1 MQLLRTSFLFLILL
15 AFWSCTQEDD
25 APILVAT
32 EEVLFVGGD
41 KIRIS
46 GRLLTNREVFAEDH
60 GFEFSTQASFANPI
74 IVSLGEKSQ
83 PGRFIGEKSGFK
95 LSQTYFVKA
104 FATINGERLEGKVIE
119 LSTLAPAVSS
129 FAPTYGLA
137 GQELVILGKNF
148 PEGTKV
154 FFGNQEAPV
163 LQNVFESKLTVKIPA
178 PSGQI
183 VVPIKLRIQDKEI
196 TLPTPFE
203 YQAGKYTKVSDFPG
217 NVRIYD
223 NSYFSNAAGFHVGL
237 GKIKLGDSYAG
248 FQRFNPASGTWT
260 EVEFPGNRRRFAF
273 ATANYLGG
281 GALEPSRDQFVYDR
295 SFWKINGSRFER
307 LGDLP
312 FNSRDALAVDWEGG
326 LILFG
331 GLDGASLLVR
341 VYDPVQRT
349 WVTKRNA
356 PVALGRNAA
365 AFARATRVIVM
376 GSNGQVWEYNPPL
389 DSWQLLT
396 TYPGNKGQ
404 GYPIAEVIGNKAYL
418 GLFRATQELWEL
430 DLETLKWKTKNQIIG
445 LPQSITSGYF
455 QYNGSIYFLRAPE
468 ESVSGTLT
476 MELYKFDPDAI

>member
-46 GRLLTNREVFAEDH
+46 GRLLANREVFAEDH

-129 FAPTYGLA
+129 FVPTYGLA

-196 TLPTPFE
+196 TLSTPFE

-223 NSYFSNAAGFHVGL
+223 NTYFSNAAGFHVGL

-404 GYPIAEVIGNKAYL
+404 GYPVAEVIGNKAYL

>member
-46 GRLLTNREVFAEDH
+46 GRLLANREVFAEDH

-196 TLPTPFE
+196 TLSTPFE
-203 YQAGKYTKVSDFPG
+203 YQAGKYTKLSDFPG

-237 GKIKLGDSYAG
+237 GRIKLGDSYAG

-404 GYPIAEVIGNKAYL
+404 GYPVAEVIGNKAYL

>member
-25 APILVAT
+25 APILIAT

-46 GRLLTNREVFAEDH
+46 GRLLANREVLAEDH
-60 GFEFSTQASFANPI
+60 GFVFSTQSSFTNPI
-74 IVSLGEKSQ
+74 TISLGKKDQ

-119 LSTLAPAVSS
+119 LSTLIPVVTS
-129 FAPTYGLA
+129 FAPSYGVA
-137 GQELVILGKNF
+137 GQELVIQGKNF

-163 LQNVFESKLTVKIPA
+163 LQNVFESRLTVKIPA

-196 TLPTPFE
+196 TISTPFE

-217 NVRIYD
+217 GLRIYE
-223 NSYFSNAAGFHVGL
+223 NIWFTNTSGFHVGL
-237 GKIKLGDSYAG
+237 GKVRFGENYPR
-248 FQRFNPASGTWT
+248 FQRFNPAAGTWT
-260 EVEFPGNRRRFAF
+260 EVNFPGNPRRFVF
-273 ATANYLGG
+273 ASPNYLGG
-281 GALEPSRDQFVYDR
+281 GAIETSRDVFSYDR
-295 SFWKINGSRFER
+295 SFWKINGSSFVR

-331 GLDGASLLVR
+331 GLDGASVLVR

-356 PVALGRNAA
+356 PIALGRNAA

-389 DSWQLLT
+389 DSWQLMT

-404 GYPIAEVIGNKAYL
+404 GYPVAEVIGNKAYL

-430 DLETLKWKTKNQIIG
+430 DLETLKWKTKNQMIG
-445 LPQSITSGYF
+445 LPQSITSGCF

>member
-1 MQLLRTSFLFLILL
+1 MQLLRTSFLFFILL
-15 AFWSCTQEDD
+15 AFWSCTQEDET
-25 APILVAT
+25 PILVAT

-46 GRLLTNREVFAEDH
+46 GRLLANREVLAEDH

-74 IVSLGEKSQ
+74 IISLGEKNQ

-95 LSQTYFVKA
+95 LTQTYFVKA
-104 FATINGERLEGKVIE
+104 FATINGVRIEGKVIE
-119 LSTLAPAVSS
+119 LSTLSPAVTS
-129 FAPTYGLA
+129 FAPNYGVA
-137 GQELVILGKNF
+137 GQELVIQGKNF

-178 PSGQI
+178 PTGQI

-196 TLPTPFE
+196 TLSTPFE

-223 NSYFSNAAGFHVGL
+223 NSYFSNSAGFHVGL
-237 GKIKLGDSYAG
+237 GKIKLGDNYAG
-248 FQRFNPASGTWT
+248 FQRFNPATGTWT
-260 EVEFPGNRRRFAF
+260 EVNFSGNRRRFAF
-273 ATANYLGG
+273 ATGTYLGG

-295 SFWKINGSRFER
+295 SLWKINGSSFER

-312 FNSRDALAVDWEGG
+312 FNSRDALAVDWDGG
-326 LILFG
+326 LLLFG

-341 VYDPVQRT
+341 AYDPVKRT
-349 WVTKRNA
+349 WSTKGNA
-356 PVALGRNAA
+356 PIALGRNAA
-365 AFARATRVIVM
+365 AFATATRVIVL
-376 GSNGQVWEYNPPL
+376 GSNGQVWDYNPPL
-389 DSWQLLT
+389 DSWRLLT

-404 GYPIAEVIGNKAYL
+404 GYPFVEVIGSKAYL

-430 DLETLKWKTKNQIIG
+430 NLETLTWKAKNQIIG